1 MNMKKK
7 LIWILLALFLIGSGG
22 MAEAQVVKKS
32 VKETPVVIE
41 EEDEED
47 EEDYDDEEDDGDL
60 DEEDD
65 DDVVVPTED
74 EITVTDKEGN
84 EELIEFPEAMTYDLD
99 SLLNLYMSKT
109 YLTGTNDCEMKDVN
123 PTYSREIYIE
133 RLSRIPSVME
143 LSYNDV
149 VQKFIDG
156 SSALFCQLHVGRH
169 ELLYASIR
177 RSLRGLSTT
186 SRAEILA
193 YYRIGTEPESCIK
206 SRSSWFVAIYARNRK
221 AIWFGTEL
229 PCRRTSRPRE
239 VILCCSAVFEGP
251 I

>member
-32 VKETPVVIE
+32 VKKTPVVIE
-41 EEDEED
+41 EEDEEED

-65 DDVVVPTED
+65 DDVVIPIED

-123 PTYSREIYIE
+123 PTYSREVYI
-133 RLSRIPSVME
+133 
-143 LSYNDV
+143 
-149 VQKFIDG
+149 
-156 SSALFCQLHVGRH
+156 
-169 ELLYASIR
+169 
-177 RSLRGLSTT
+177 
-186 SRAEILA
+186 
-193 YYRIGTEPESCIK
+193 
-206 SRSSWFVAIYARNRK
+206 
-221 AIWFGTEL
+221 
-229 PCRRTSRPRE
+229 
-239 VILCCSAVFEGP
+239 
-251 I
+251 